1 MKFKLF
7 RPQFN
12 ESLKSACKRE
22 IIKQGLIIRSST
34 DKILKKLFEL
44 ESIIKKQGLP
54 DNLVLKQLPD
64 PMGWGI
70 FLHPKAKPIK
80 KGELIG
86 SYGGEVYVLPQ
97 NVSDDSA
104 YAFVPLEDMHL
115 TKQEQSVLDKERRF
129 HPSRKYIVCIDAKDK
144 GNFLRFIN
152 HSEKPNIQAR
162 LMKVKKNNY
171 GLDETPIEV
180 LYFAKTTIKPGS
192 QLLVSY
198 EEGEE
203 SYWSVLNIK
212 PEPIVADSF
221 TLDDNLNL
229 LDHRH
234 KGSFS

>member
-1 MKFKLF
+1 MKYKLV
-7 RPQFN
+7 RPQFDPV
-12 ESLKSACKRE
+12 LKAACDRE
-22 IIKQGLIIRSST
+22 ILKQGLIIRKPT
-34 DKILKKLFEL
+34 DKVLNEL
-44 ESIIKKQGLP
+44 ALLCHIIKEKGLP

-70 FLHPKAKPIK
+70 FLHPKADPIK
-80 KGELIG
+80 KGTLIG

-115 TKQEQSVLDKERRF
+115 SKDEQKSLDGSRSF
-129 HPSRKYIVCIDAKDK
+129 HPSRKYILCIDAKNK

-162 LMKVKKNNY
+162 LMRVKKNNL
-171 GLDETPIEV
+171 GLSETPIEV

-203 SYWSVLNIK
+203 SYWSVLKIK
-212 PEPIVADSF
+212 PEPIIADTF
-221 TLDDNLNL
+221 TIDHKLNL

-234 KGSFS
+234 KK